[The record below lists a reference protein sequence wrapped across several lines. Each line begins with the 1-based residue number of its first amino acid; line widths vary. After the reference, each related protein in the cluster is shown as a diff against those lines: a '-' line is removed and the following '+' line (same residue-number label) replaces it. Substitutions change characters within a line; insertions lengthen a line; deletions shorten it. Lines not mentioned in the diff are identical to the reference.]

1 MAKTTKKKVATPA
14 KISGKKPRPHWKK
27 DWKKAEKAWDDG
39 LAVRRA
45 MFGSGGAENQIADT
59 SDFMW
64 PMQDYVTRKCFG
76 ETWTRPVLN
85 RKTRS
90 LITLA
95 MLVAMARPHEIAVHV
110 RGAIANGVSKEE
122 LSELML
128 HSIIYCGVPKA
139 VEGFRT
145 AQGVLKDM
153 GLE

>member
-1 MAKTTKKKVATPA
+1 MC
-14 KISGKKPRPHWKK
+14 
-27 DWKKAEKAWDDG
+27 
-39 LAVRRA
+39 RRA
-45 MFGSGGAENQIADT
+45 MFGPAAVPRTRFADT

-76 ETWTRPVLN
+76 ETWTRPILN

-128 HSIIYCGVPKA
+128 HSIIYCGIPKA

>member
-1 MAKTTKKKVATPA
+1 MDERERHRRGTK
-14 KISGKKPRPHWKK
+14 
-27 DWKKAEKAWDDG
+27 
-39 LAVRRA
+39 VRRA
-45 MFGSGGAENQIADT
+45 VLGAAHVARARRAASEFDAEL
-59 SDFMW
+59 
-64 PMQDYVTRKCFG
+64 QDLITRYAWG
-76 ETWTRPVLN
+76 ELWTRPGLP
-85 RKTRS
+85 RKLRS

-110 RGAIANGVSKEE
+110 RGAINNGVSKEE

-128 HSIIYCGVPKA
+128 HSIIYCGIPKA

>member
-1 MAKTTKKKVATPA
+1 MAKAKKTAAKPMK
-14 KISGKKPRPHWKK
+14 KISGKKPRPHWKD
-27 DWKKAEKAWDDG
+27 DWKNAGKAWDDG
-39 LAVRRA
+39 LDVRRA
-45 MFGSGGAENQIADT
+45 MFGPPGAEDQIATT

-128 HSIIYCGVPKA
+128 HSIIYCGIPKA

>member
-1 MAKTTKKKVATPA
+1 MAKAAKKKLPA
-14 KISGKKPRPHWKK
+14 KISGKKPRPHWRK
-27 DWKKAEKAWDDG
+27 DWKKADQAWNDG

-45 MFGSGGAENQIADT
+45 MFGPAGAENQIADT

-64 PMQDYVTRKCFG
+64 PMQDYVTRRCFG

-110 RGAIANGVSKEE
+110 RGAIANSVSKEE

-128 HSIIYCGVPKA
+128 HSIIYCGIPKA

>member
-1 MAKTTKKKVATPA
+1 LAKAVKKAAKPA
-14 KISGKKPRPHWKK
+14 KKISGKKPRPHWKK
-27 DWKKAEKAWDDG
+27 DWKNAGKAWDEG
-39 LAVRRA
+39 LDVRRA
-45 MFGSGGAENQIADT
+45 MFGPAGAENQIADT

-128 HSIIYCGVPKA
+128 HSIIYCGIPKA

-145 AQGVLKDM
+145 AQGVLRDM

>member
-1 MAKTTKKKVATPA
+1 MDERERHRRGMK
-14 KISGKKPRPHWKK
+14 
-27 DWKKAEKAWDDG
+27 
-39 LAVRRA
+39 VRRA
-45 MFGSGGAENQIADT
+45 VLGAAHVARARRAASEFDAEL
-59 SDFMW
+59 
-64 PMQDYVTRKCFG
+64 QDLITRYAWG
-76 ETWTRPVLN
+76 ELWTRPGLP
-85 RKTRS
+85 RKLRS

-110 RGAIANGVSKEE
+110 RGAINNGVSKEE

-128 HSIIYCGVPKA
+128 HSIIYCGIPKA